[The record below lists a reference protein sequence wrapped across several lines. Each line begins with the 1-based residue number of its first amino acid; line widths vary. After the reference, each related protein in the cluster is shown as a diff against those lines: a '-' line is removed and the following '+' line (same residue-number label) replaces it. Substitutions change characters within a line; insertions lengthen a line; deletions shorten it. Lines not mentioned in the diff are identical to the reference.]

1 MIEKSKLC
9 KSCMKEA
16 KVLSSGYCE
25 KCLAVQV
32 VKDWLQKG
40 GVK

>member
-1 MIEKSKLC
+1 MIEKPKLC
-9 KSCMKEA
+9 KSCIKEA
-16 KVLSSGYCE
+16 KFLSPGYCE

-32 VKDWLQKG
+32 VKDWLQKN